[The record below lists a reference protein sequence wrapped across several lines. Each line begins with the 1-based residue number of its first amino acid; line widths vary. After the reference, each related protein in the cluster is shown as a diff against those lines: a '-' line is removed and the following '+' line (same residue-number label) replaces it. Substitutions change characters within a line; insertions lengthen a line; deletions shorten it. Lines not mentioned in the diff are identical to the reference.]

1 MNKVTDTYNIRGI
14 LSNYGFCI
22 KKTLCSITASE
33 AIKTYFNVKPKT
45 SFDEINDS
53 QIDNTFDVYV
63 EDDVYLVIP
72 KFFANS
78 TLKLDFIDGKIK
90 YKQIFFQIT
99 KISYK
104 KQPSNFKFN
113 GKLRD
118 YQMNI
123 INSILN
129 TFGLENNNGL
139 IIEKDTLLRPKGG
152 IIQLSVG
159 AGKTILAIYLAHL
172 LKLKTLIIVHQE
184 FLQDQWIERFNMF
197 TDAKVG
203 TIRGTI
209 IDIENKDIVV
219 GMVQSISM
227 KDYEDN
233 VFKEFGLVIYD
244 EAHHYASRV
253 FSRTLMKTSALYTIG
268 LTATP
273 ERSDGLI
280 KVIKWFTGDILYQ
293 MDRKYDYR
301 VLVKKIYFRS
311 NDVLF
316 KEQKN
321 WILGK
326 IRPNHTKMIEN
337 LMNNDSRNNL
347 MINMIN
353 NLKSIGRTIFVISL
367 RVEHL
372 QTLKNGVDALIK
384 EAGEQH
390 IYNTYYYIG
399 PTKKGEKKMAEK
411 DGNIIFATI
420 QLASEALDIPR
431 LDTIILTVPI
441 KAESGTKEKTLVQSI
456 GRILRN
462 DKLQS
467 LTQIPLVVDISDVLS
482 IYKGWSEK
490 REIVYGTKNW
500 FVQHYHWQD
509 DAYLYRKKDDKNKKP
524 MNVIFDD
531 ILDEDFIENNLILP
545 KEIKVEEIKVELNKK
560 SKKK

>member
-1 MNKVTDTYNIRGI
+1 MNKPSDTYIIKGI

-22 KKTLCSITASE
+22 KKTMCSLQ
-33 AIKTYFNVKPKT
+33 AIEVIKIYFNVKPKT
-45 SFDEINDS
+45 SFDDSSSDKQND
-53 QIDNTFDVYV
+53 TAFDVYF
-63 EDDVYLVIP
+63 EDDVYIVIP

-78 TLKLDFIDGKIK
+78 TLKLDFTDNKIK
-90 YKQIFFQIT
+90 YKKIFFQIT

-104 KQPSNFKFN
+104 KQSSNFKFN

-118 YQMNI
+118 YQINI

-129 TFGLENNNGL
+129 TFGLINNNGT
-139 IIEKDTLLRPKGG
+139 IVEKDNQLRPKGG
-152 IIQLSVG
+152 ILQLSVG
-159 AGKTILAIYLAHL
+159 SGKTILAIYLAHL

-203 TIRGTI
+203 TIRGTT
-209 IDIENKDIVV
+209 IDIENKDVVV

-227 KDYEDN
+227 KEYEDN

-244 EAHHYASRV
+244 ETHHYASRV

-280 KVIKWFTGDILYQ
+280 KVIKWFTGDILYK
-293 MDRKYDYR
+293 MDRTYDYR

-311 NDVLF
+311 NDLLF
-316 KEQKN
+316 KEKKR

-326 IRPNHTKMIEN
+326 IRPDHTKMIEN
-337 LMNNDSRNNL
+337 LMNNNARNKL
-347 MINMIN
+347 LINTIN
-353 NLKSIGRTIFVISL
+353 NLKSMGRTIFVISL

-372 QTLKNGVDALIK
+372 QTLKNGVDALIRQ
-384 EAGEQH
+384 AGEQH

-441 KAESGTKEKTLVQSI
+441 KAETEKKEKTLVQSI

-462 DKLQS
+462 DKLES

-482 IYKGWSEK
+482 IYQGWSEK
-490 REIVYGTKNW
+490 REVIYSKKNW
-500 FVQHYHWQD
+500 FVQHYHWED
-509 DAYLYRKKDDKNKKP
+509 DVYLYRGKEDKNKKP
-524 MNVIFDD
+524 MNLIFDD
-531 ILDEDFIENNLILP
+531 VQDEDFIEKNLIIP
-545 KEIKVEEIKVELNKK
+545 KEIKEEIKEEIKQEIKK
-560 SKKK
+560 